1 MDCYSHFSFTL
12 VSAAVIPLI
21 MMNEREAQKAFEK
34 QEKNLFS
41 QEKILI
47 KLVSPNYFQ
56 RKYLIIGIVKKPQNL
71 HVCSK

>member
-47 KLVSPNYFQ
+47 KLVSPN
-56 RKYLIIGIVKKPQNL
+56 KYIFRENI
-71 HVCSK
+71 

>member
-21 MMNEREAQKAFEK
+21 MMNEREAQKVFEK
-34 QEKNLFS
+34 QEKKNLFS

-47 KLVSPNYFQ
+47 KLVSPN
-56 RKYLIIGIVKKPQNL
+56 KYIFRENF
-71 HVCSK
+71 